1 MATGKLS
8 IRQKMIN
15 MMYLVLLAILALNV
29 SAEVLKAFY
38 TMEVSLEKTGTNI
51 DAKNNF
57 ILNSFSMLMKNQPE
71 KTKQWNEKALQGKKI
86 TQDYVMFL
94 EDLKRELEVVSGGR
108 TIDDNGKATEMK
120 FSDNTEKP
128 SNLMLNK
135 GKAKELKQKINETR
149 DKLIA
154 LVPAEDRNKIKTD
167 MFTLD
172 EGNIK
177 WEEHTFEGVPVAAVM
192 ATLTKLQNDGK
203 NTYADVLNILYSK
216 VGGSIAPVDK
226 LFANIVPKAKNLM
239 VGEEFEADIM
249 LSAYDSRQATEIVID
264 GKTYTNSDGAF
275 KYKLP
280 AGAQGQHTVEGI
292 IKVRERD
299 GVKEYPFKTSY
310 NVFNGYAAVS
320 ADKMNIVYVG
330 LKNPVSLSVPGVPT
344 DKVVATI
351 TNGTLK
357 KIRDNQYEVTANAP
371 GDVFINISERKD
383 DGTVKSFGRYTL
395 RAKKIPDPE
404 ATLGALRKQI
414 NTKGAYLAQ
423 TRVYASPKYD
433 IGFEGVRYTVSGYQ
447 CLVTVRGQM
456 QGPFTVNGSQ
466 VTKEIT
472 DAISKARAGDM
483 IIFRNFKVNGP
494 LGIVDNMQDIAYT
507 IR

>member
-108 TIDDNGKATEMK
+108 TIDDDGKATEMK

-203 NTYADVLNILYSK
+203 NTYADVLNILYGK
-216 VGGSIAPVDK
+216 VGDGTIPVNS
-226 LFANIVPKAKNLM
+226 LVASIVPKSRNVM
-239 VGEEFEADIM
+239 VGEKFEADIM
-249 LSAYDSRQATEIVID
+249 LSAFDTEQAAEIVID
-264 GKTYTNSDGAF
+264 GKTYEHKSGKFQYT
-275 KYKLP
+275 LP
-280 AGAQGQHTVEGI
+280 TTSQGEHTVKGI
-292 IKVRERD
+292 IRVRDRD
-299 GVKEYPFKTSY
+299 GIDEYPFTTSY
-310 NVFNGYAAVS
+310 NVFNGIAAVS
-320 ADKMNIVYVG
+320 ADNMNVLYVG
-330 LKNPVSLSVPGVPT
+330 LENPISISVPGVST
-344 DKVVATI
+344 DNVIATI
-351 TNGTLK
+351 SNGTLK
-357 KIRDNQYEVTANAP
+357 KDRDNKYTARVNTK
-371 GDVFINISERKD
+371 GDVQINVSVRNE
-383 DGTVKSFGRYTL
+383 DGSVKPFGKYTF
-395 RAKKIPDPE
+395 RAKNIPG
-404 ATLGALRKQI
+404 ASARLGALKPAAE
-414 NTKGAYLAQ
+414 TKTTLTTMNSLLA
-423 TRVYASPKYD
+423 VPDFD
-433 IGFEGVRYTVSGYQ
+433 IGFRNMTYKVTSYS
-447 CLVTVRGQM
+447 CLIRRRNDVI
-456 QGPFTVNGSQ
+456 GPFTINGSL
-466 VTKEIT
+466 VTQEIKNQ
-472 DAISKARAGDM
+472 ISTLKKGDLVVFAN
-483 IIFRNFKVNGP
+483 IKGKGP
-494 LGIVDNMQDIAYT
+494 VGDIVMDDIVYT

>member
-71 KTKQWNEKALQGKKI
+71 KTKQWNEKALEGKKI
-86 TQDYVMFL
+86 TQDYVKYL
-94 EDLKRELEVVSGGR
+94 EDLKRELEEVSGGR
-108 TIDDNGKATEMK
+108 TIDDNGKTTEMK

-128 SNLMLNK
+128 ANLMLNK

-177 WEEHTFEGVPVAAVM
+177 WENLTFEGVPVAAVM
-192 ATLTKLQNDGK
+192 ATITKLQNDGK

-216 VGGSIAPVDK
+216 VGESIAPVDK
-226 LFANIVPKAKNLM
+226 LFANIVPKAKNIM

-264 GKTYTNSDGAF
+264 GKTYTNTDGKF
-275 KYKLP
+275 NYKLP
-280 AGAQGQHTVEGI
+280 AGAQGEHTVKGI
-292 IKVRERD
+292 IKVKERD
-299 GVKEYPFKTSY
+299 GVKEYPFNTTY
-310 NVFNGYAAVS
+310 NVFNGSAAVS
-320 ADKMNIVYVG
+320 ADNMNVLYVG
-330 LKNPVSLSVPGVPT
+330 LENPISISVPGVPT

-351 TNGTLK
+351 SNGTLRK
-357 KIRDNQYEVTANAP
+357 DVDNRYTALVNTK
-371 GDVFINISERKD
+371 GDVQINVSVRND
-383 DGTVKSFGRYTL
+383 DGTVKPFGKYTF
-395 RAKKIPDPE
+395 RAKNIPGASARLGSLKPAAE
-404 ATLGALRKQI
+404 TKTTLTTMNSLLAVPDFDIGFRNMTYKVTSYSCLIRRRNDVIGPYTINGSLVTQEIKNQI
-414 NTKGAYLAQ
+414 NTLKKGDLVVFANIKGKGP
-423 TRVYASPKYD
+423 VGD
-433 IGFEGVRYTVSGYQ
+433 IV
-447 CLVTVRGQM
+447 M
-456 QGPFTVNGSQ
+456 
-466 VTKEIT
+466 
-472 DAISKARAGDM
+472 DD
-483 IIFRNFKVNGP
+483 
-494 LGIVDNMQDIAYT
+494 IVYT

>member
-71 KTKQWNEKALQGKKI
+71 KTKQWNEKALEGKKI
-86 TQDYVMFL
+86 TQDYVKYL
-94 EDLKRELEVVSGGR
+94 EDLKRELEEVSGGR

-128 SNLMLNK
+128 ANLMLNK
-135 GKAKELKQKINETR
+135 GKAKDLKQKINETR

-154 LVPAEDRNKIKTD
+154 LVPAQDRNKIKTD

-172 EGNIK
+172 EDNK
-177 WEEHTFEGVPVAAVM
+177 EWENLTFEGVPVAAVM

-216 VGGSIAPVDK
+216 VGETQPIDR
-226 LFANIVPKAKNLM
+226 LFANIVPKAKNIM

-264 GKTYTNSDGAF
+264 GKTYTNADGKF
-275 KYKLP
+275 NYKLP
-280 AGAQGQHTVEGI
+280 AGAQGEHTVKGI
-292 IKVRERD
+292 IKVKERD
-299 GVKEYPFKTSY
+299 GIKEYPFNTTY
-310 NVFNGYAAVS
+310 NVFNGSAAVS
-320 ADKMNIVYVG
+320 ADNMNVLYVG
-330 LKNPVSLSVPGVPT
+330 LQNPISISVPGVPT

-351 TNGTLK
+351 SNGTLR
-357 KIRDNQYEVTANAP
+357 RDVDN
-371 GDVFINISERKD
+371 
-383 DGTVKSFGRYTL
+383 RYT
-395 RAKKIPDPE
+395 AIV
-404 ATLGALRKQI
+404 
-414 NTKGAYLAQ
+414 NTKGDVVINVSVREDGGNVKPFGQFTFRAKNIPGASTRLGSLKPSTESKNSLLAMNSLFA
-423 TRVYASPKYD
+423 VPDFD
-433 IGFEGVRYTVSGYQ
+433 IGFKNMTYKVTSYS
-447 CLVTVRGQM
+447 CLIRRKNDVL
-456 QGPFTVNGSQ
+456 GPFTVSGSLITQ
-466 VTKEIT
+466 EIKNQ
-472 DAISKARAGDM
+472 ISTLKKGDLVVFTNIKGKDPVKDITM
-483 IIFRNFKVNGP
+483 DD
-494 LGIVDNMQDIAYT
+494 IVYT